1 MLLGKRD
8 QAMTSMFGHNIR
20 SELLILYVSEAVG
33 IFMVAYALMYW
44 GAGDGAALD
53 QAEILLLAAILSL
66 AAGLASG
73 ASGLYVS
80 DILTRPGLMAVRG
93 AVATFLFFLGAWA
106 ALGLIIPHGSSISS
120 ASLAALLTLGAITG
134 GGLIRLLHAYAARNG
149 WLRPRL
155 LLIRDPESPSTH
167 AQQLALAAA
176 TLDAFEVGI
185 ARPTGARVAEALR
198 PEWLRAQQFWAVV
211 APDGAA
217 DASLRRHCR
226 AAGLRVLTEDEFLEC
241 RLNRVACDRLP
252 KDWLT
257 TARSVRENRV
267 EAVLRRSFDIT
278 VATVLLL
285 VTLPV
290 SLVAA
295 LAVRLDSKGPVFY
308 RQERSG
314 LHGRTFTLFKFRSM
328 VVDAEAGGK
337 PVWATKSDPRVTPV
351 GRFMRLTRIDELPQ
365 LFNVLRGD
373 MSVVGPRPERP
384 GFVEQL
390 GGIIP
395 HYNDRAL
402 VKPGITGWAQVNYPY
417 GASIEDARMKL
428 AYDLYYVR
436 RRSLFLDLVIL
447 VATVRVVLF
456 QEGAR

>member
-1 MLLGKRD
+1 
-8 QAMTSMFGHNIR
+8 MTSMFGHNIR
-20 SELLILYVSEAVG
+20 SDLLVLYVSEAVG
-33 IFMVAYALMYW
+33 IFLVAYAVMSW
-44 GAGDGAALD
+44 GAGGGAALE
-53 QAEILLLAAILSL
+53 QMEILLVAAFLSL

-80 DILTRPGLMAVRG
+80 DVLSRPGRFALG
-93 AVATFLFFLGAWA
+93 GCVATLLLFFGAWA
-106 ALGLIIPHGSSISS
+106 SLGLIVPHDSSG
-120 ASLAALLTLGAITG
+120 SLATLAAALTLGAIIG
-134 GGLIRLLHAYAARNG
+134 GGLVRVLHAFVGRSG

-155 LLIRDPESPSTH
+155 LLIRDPQSPASH
-167 AQQLALAAA
+167 AQQLSLATA
-176 TLDAFEVGI
+176 TLHAFEIGI
-185 ARPTGARVAEALR
+185 NTPTGARVMEALR
-198 PEWLRAQQFWAVV
+198 PEWLKAQHFWAVV
-211 APDGAA
+211 APEGAA
-217 DASLRRHCR
+217 DASLRRYCSE
-226 AAGLRVLTEDEFLEC
+226 AGLRVLTEDEFLEC

-252 KDWLT
+252 TDWLS

-267 EAVLRRSFDIT
+267 EAVLRRGFDIT
-278 VATVLLL
+278 VALGLLL

-295 LAVRLDSKGPVFY
+295 LAIRLDSKGPVFY

-314 LHGRTFTLFKFRSM
+314 LHSRPFTLYKFRSM

-337 PVWATKSDPRVTPV
+337 PVWATKADPRVTAV
-351 GRFMRLTRIDELPQ
+351 GRFTRLTRIDELPQ

-395 HYNDRAL
+395 RYNDRAR

-417 GASIEDARMKL
+417 GASVEDARMKL